1 MNIEQERA
9 DFEWWVSDEGGNL
22 RAVER
27 VGECYKLAQIQSY
40 WVAWQTRAAL
50 QSQDRADAGLV
61 EALERLMFA
70 ARDRDNSTGCQ
81 IRLVVAQAELR
92 DAARHA
98 ADCLETL
105 RNPEEPSHDN

>member
-1 MNIEQERA
+1 MTKMK
-9 DFEWWVSDEGGNL
+9 DEEAIAML
-22 RAVER
+22 
-27 VGECYKLAQIQSY
+27 S
-40 WVAWQTRAAL
+40 
-50 QSQDRADAGLV
+50 
-61 EALERLMFA
+61 EALERLMYA

-105 RNPEEPSHDN
+105 RNPEGEE